1 MKVIKGQLNK
11 EVLDIVN
18 PFSEWFFN
26 HDMNDI
32 TILGEPDKDEYYTSD
47 EYLKFIQ
54 EKGHEGY
61 PEEKHGIDLKVVD
74 STPLAS
80 RDVIID
86 VTKKLNSF
94 FGSSFDAV
102 KMYYP
107 ERGFMSWH
115 NNHNCPGY
123 NILLSYTKN
132 GDGWFRYQDPK
143 TKEIITLY
151 DKPGWTAKVGYYGSN
166 DEPENIYWHCA
177 RAYEQRLTLGF
188 VIPDKNMW
196 EMMCEDLYSQ

>member
-1 MKVIKGQLNK
+1 MKVIEGQLNK